1 MTFKTKTY
9 DIRAAFRFREP
20 VGAFTLIELLVAMA
34 VMTILLV
41 IMLQVTTSSL
51 NLWRASEGKMAAGRE
66 GQGALQLIRQDLQS
80 ILMPTNT
87 NLWPQVVGTNGIRF
101 LALKPS
107 DFQATGGG
115 NGDICFIEYR
125 FQNNAIERGSVD
137 SEETFMALTNN
148 PVPAFPVASNF
159 QMVAT
164 NVVNA
169 NWSALL
175 SNGGLVPSGQPPQI
189 LQLSFLAAPSASA
202 LQNYLDGINQKN
214 QQIGNFFMQVAV
226 PEPR

>member
-1 MTFKTKTY
+1 MTFKAK
-9 DIRAAFRFREP
+9 ISARMAAVCFK
-20 VGAFTLIELLVAMA
+20 GCIAAFTLVELLVAMA

-41 IMLQVTTSSL
+41 IMLEVTASTL
-51 NLWRASEGKMAAGRE
+51 NIWRNSEGKMAAGRE
-66 GQGALQLIRQDLQS
+66 GEGALQLIRQDLQS

-87 NLWPQVVGTNGIRF
+87 NLWPQVVGTNGVRF

-115 NGDICFIEYR
+115 NGDVCFVEYR
-125 FQNNAIERGSVD
+125 FQSNAIERGSAD
-137 SEETFMALTNN
+137 SEETFRSLTNN
-148 PVPAFPVASNF
+148 PVPAFPVATNF

-169 NWSALL
+169 NWSALM
-175 SNGGLVPSGQPPQI
+175 SDGNPVPSGEPPQI

-202 LQNYLDGINQKN
+202 LQNYLDGINKKH
-214 QQIGNFFMQVAV
+214 QQMGSFFMQMAV
-226 PEPR
+226 PVPR